1 MITCIALRERERERV
16 ILSGELH
23 PEANK
28 TLKLWSRNLQH
39 ISFKVENGPPD
50 DDDDIV
56 TRKREY

>member
-1 MITCIALRERERERV
+1 MHCFERERERERV

-39 ISFKVENGPPD
+39 TSFKVENGPPY
-50 DDDDIV
+50 DDDIV
-56 TRKREY
+56 IRKKGY